1 MMTLAMVFPG
11 QGSQSQ
17 GMLAELAVDE
27 PVVKST
33 FDEASSVLG
42 YDLWALVKDGPAEA
56 LDRTDRTQ
64 PALLTA
70 GVAVYRVWTE
80 RNGPAPAMMAG
91 HSLGEYTALVCADA
105 LDFATAVDLVRFRGE
120 VMQSAVPVGEGAM
133 AAVLGL
139 DDAQVDEA
147 CRRGADGDV
156 VSPVNFNSPGQVV
169 IAGSSAAVGRAAATA
184 RELGAK
190 RVVPLPVSVP
200 SHCALMEPA
209 AEQLAARLAGIEIR
223 APRIPVVH
231 NTDAEPHADPDA
243 IRGVLAAQLCKPVRW
258 TDCVRTLAAAGV
270 DTVVEAGP
278 GKVLSGLNRRID
290 RALTSYPV
298 FDPDTL
304 EAAIKG
310 MTSQDIGGGNTR

>member
-1 MMTLAMVFPG
+1 MTLAMVFPG

-17 GMLAELAVDE
+17 GMLDALAVDQ
-27 PVVKST
+27 PVVKTT

-42 YDLWALVKDGPAEA
+42 YDLWALVQAGPAED
-56 LDRTDRTQ
+56 LNRTDRTQ

-80 RNGPAPAMMAG
+80 RNGPVPAMMAG

-139 DDAQVDEA
+139 DDEQVDKA
-147 CRRGADGDV
+147 CRQGADGDV

-169 IAGSSAAVGRAAATA
+169 IAGSSAAVGRAADAA
-184 RELGAK
+184 RALGAR

-209 AEQLAARLAGIEIR
+209 AAQLAARLAEIAIR

-231 NTDAEPHADPDA
+231 NTDAKPHADADA
-243 IRGVLAAQLCKPVRW
+243 IRGVLAAQLHTPVRW
-258 TDCVRTLAAAGV
+258 ADCVRTLAAAGV
-270 DTVVEAGP
+270 DSMIEAGP

-290 RALTSYPV
+290 RALSTYPV

-304 EAAIKG
+304 EAAMKG
-310 MTSQDIGGGNTR
+310 ITGQDIGGGDTK

>member
-1 MMTLAMVFPG
+1 MTLAMVFPG

-17 GMLAELAVDE
+17 GMLDALAADQ
-27 PVVKST
+27 PVVEST
-33 FDEASSVLG
+33 FDEASAVLG
-42 YDLWALVKDGPAEA
+42 YDLWALVQSGPAED
-56 LDRTDRTQ
+56 LNRTDRTQ

-70 GVAVYRVWTE
+70 GVAVYRVWTA
-80 RNGPAPAMMAG
+80 RNGPVPAMMAG

-120 VMQSAVPVGEGAM
+120 VMQAAVPVGEGAM

-139 DDAQVDEA
+139 DDEQVDAA

-169 IAGSSAAVGRAAATA
+169 IAGSSAAVGRAADAA
-184 RELGAK
+184 RELGAR

-209 AEQLAARLAGIEIR
+209 AAQLAARLAEIEIR

-231 NTDAEPHADPDA
+231 NTDAKPHADPDA
-243 IRGVLAAQLCKPVRW
+243 IRGVLAAQLHMPVRW

-270 DTVVEAGP
+270 DSVVEAGP
-278 GKVLSGLNRRID
+278 GKVLSGLNRRIE
-290 RALTSYPV
+290 RALSSYPV

-304 EAAIKG
+304 EAAIEG
-310 MTSQDIGGGNTR
+310 LAGQDIGGGNTK